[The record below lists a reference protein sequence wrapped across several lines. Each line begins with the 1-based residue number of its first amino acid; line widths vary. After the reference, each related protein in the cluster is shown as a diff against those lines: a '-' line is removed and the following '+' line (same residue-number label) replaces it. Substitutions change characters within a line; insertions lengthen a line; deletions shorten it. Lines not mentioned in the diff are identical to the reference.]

1 MTTPPNAPVR
11 VLIVDDQAPFRRA
24 AELIVEATDGF
35 EVAGVVS
42 TGETAVEAAQALRP
56 DLVVMDVHLPGIDG
70 PEATRRI
77 LAGPGGPRRP
87 VVLLL
92 STDEDDDGARWA
104 VGSGAAGYVA
114 KRAFEPRRLHAV
126 WAVAAGG

>member
-77 LAGPGGPRRP
+77 LAGRPAAFGG
-87 VVLLL
+87 
-92 STDEDDDGARWA
+92 
-104 VGSGAAGYVA
+104 
-114 KRAFEPRRLHAV
+114 
-126 WAVAAGG
+126 VAAIHR